1 MTTEEHDMW
10 DGLNIEYENAYQD
23 NPFKKAM
30 VAEVISLL
38 APGSSVLD
46 VGCGTGVPVSQLLAE
61 AGMNVTGTDVAPKM
75 VEHARKRVK
84 GTFEVA
90 DMVNYEP
97 NGTYDAIFIVYSQL
111 GLTYAAFHGA
121 VWGLVQSLRPAGILA
136 IGQSPAEDIP
146 KDDPAWDST
155 HTYVEG
161 YNLPFWGE
169 PFATLMFTRQGQKNF
184 LESIGL
190 DVVYDTLDVFQPD
203 NPKCHPEH
211 QQYVVAR
218 RRGDQAVQKPLPL
231 PIQRTFEA
239 SSNPVLETVGLC
251 AHQHEVT

>member
-30 VAEVISLL
+30 VAHIITLL
-38 APGSSVLD
+38 APGSSILD
-46 VGCGTGVPVSQLLAE
+46 VGCGTGVPVSRLLAE
-61 AGMNVTGTDVAPKM
+61 AGMSVNGTDVAPKM
-75 VEHARKRVK
+75 VEHARNRVK

-97 NGTYDAIFIVYSQL
+97 KKSYDAIFIIYSQL
-111 GLTYAAFHGA
+111 GLEYAAFHTA
-121 VWGLVQSLRPAGILA
+121 VWRLVQSLRPDGILA
-136 IGQSPAEDIP
+136 IGQSPADEIP
-146 KDDPAWDST
+146 KDDPAWDAT
-155 HTYVEG
+155 HTYVEA

-190 DVVYDTLDVFQPD
+190 EIVYDTLDVFQPD

-231 PIQRTFEA
+231 PY
-239 SSNPVLETVGLC
+239 
-251 AHQHEVT
+251 